1 MKITRIEEQ
10 GIRLIVTLARNGE
23 QMTLPELA
31 RAEQLSEALV
41 AKVMGQL
48 RRGGLVDAIRGR
60 AGGYELKQSPDSIT
74 VTAVLRALGKAPLQ
88 ACYNNGYEGTGGE
101 PCPHVSDCG
110 LRPVWEYVGEKI
122 TEALDSV
129 TISDIIK
136 KERSV
141 RTVVSRLRRA
151 DKREAEALADKEL

>member
-1 MKITRIEEQ
+1 LYSVFQEIVRRRQMKITKVEEQ
-10 GIRLIVTLARNGE
+10 GIRLIITLARNGE

-31 RAEQLSEALV
+31 KAEQLSEALV

-48 RRGGLVDAIRGR
+48 RKGGLVDAFRGR
-60 AGGYELKQSPDSIT
+60 SGGYELRQSPDKIT

-88 ACYNNGYEGTGGE
+88 ACYNNGYEGTDGD

-122 TEALDSV
+122 TEALDSI
-129 TISDIIK
+129 TISDIIQ

-141 RTVVSRLRRA
+141 RTVMNKLRG
-151 DKREAEALADKEL
+151 

>member
-1 MKITRIEEQ
+1 MKITKVEEQ
-10 GIRLIVTLARNGE
+10 GIRLVITLARRGE

-31 RAEQLSEALV
+31 QIEQLSEALV

-48 RRGGLVDAIRGR
+48 RRGGLIKAIRGR
-60 AGGYELKQSPDSIT
+60 TGGYELKQPPEKIT

-88 ACYNNGYEGTGGE
+88 ACYNNGYEGTDSD

-110 LRPVWEYVGEKI
+110 LRPVWEYVGERI

-129 TISDIIK
+129 TISDIVQ
-136 KERSV
+136 KERVVRSV
-141 RTVVSRLRRA
+141 VNKLRGQ
-151 DKREAEALADKEL
+151 